1 METWLVYIDDKN
13 HAQQQLTPM
22 LIKGVPIQW
31 VLVGCPPRLTRHAG
45 KWLTQKAIQRWRNQW
60 TQDNLQP
67 IQALL
72 SESGDKVHTQVAHGP
87 LVLMTKQLQQEWGT
101 LRVIDARRPRLG
113 QDLPPVADNQERTPQ
128 NPWMV
133 PGSVA
138 FMGTLMTMAA
148 D

>member
-113 QDLPPVADNQERTPQ
+113 QDLPPVSDNQERTPQ

>member
-1 METWLVYIDDKN
+1 METWLVYIDDKT

-87 LVLMTKQLQQEWGT
+87 LVLMTKQLQQEWGN

>member
-67 IQALL
+67 IQAML

>member
-1 METWLVYIDDKN
+1 METWLVYIDDRN

>member
-1 METWLVYIDDKN
+1 
-13 HAQQQLTPM
+13 
-22 LIKGVPIQW
+22 
-31 VLVGCPPRLTRHAG
+31 
-45 KWLTQKAIQRWRNQW
+45 
-60 TQDNLQP
+60 
-67 IQALL
+67 
-72 SESGDKVHTQVAHGP
+72 
-87 LVLMTKQLQQEWGT
+87 MTKQLQQEWGN

>member
-45 KWLTQKAIQRWRNQW
+45 KWLTQKAIQRWRTQW

-67 IQALL
+67 IQAML

>member
-67 IQALL
+67 IQAML

-87 LVLMTKQLQQEWGT
+87 LVQMTKQLQQEWGN

>member
-67 IQALL
+67 IQAML
-72 SESGDKVHTQVAHGP
+72 SESGDKVHTQVANGP
-87 LVLMTKQLQQEWGT
+87 FVLMTKQLQQEWGT

>member
-1 METWLVYIDDKN
+1 MSRGLVATSSATCRSGPYHHD
-13 HAQQQLTPM
+13 
-22 LIKGVPIQW
+22 
-31 VLVGCPPRLTRHAG
+31 PPRLTRHAG

-60 TQDNLQP
+60 TQENLQP

-72 SESGDKVHTQVAHGP
+72 SQRGDKVTTQVAHGP
-87 LVLMTKQLQQEWGT
+87 LVVMTQQLQQEWGT
-101 LRVIDARRPRLG
+101 FRVLDARRPRLG
-113 QDLPPVADNQERTPQ
+113 QDLQPATENQERTPQ
-128 NPWMV
+128 SPWMV

>member
-1 METWLVYIDDKN
+1 METWLVYIDDKT

>member
-1 METWLVYIDDKN
+1 METWLVYIDDKT

-67 IQALL
+67 IQAML